1 MSPLRF
7 ASETSDVK
15 EAHAKSYAKR
25 RVSGRTSKE
34 YVGAK
39 EGYAEVR
46 AGWKQIRERM
56 GDEKVVKCVNDEKWA
71 EEMQVRDFVNV

>member
-1 MSPLRF
+1 M
-7 ASETSDVK
+7 
-15 EAHAKSYAKR
+15 
-25 RVSGRTSKE
+25 SGRTSKV